1 MAGPSVTIYPPGAIP
16 RIADNRFSRL
26 IPSQSI
32 AVVSGFTLE
41 SGVTLKDVSVGFRT
55 WGKLNQAKD
64 NVMVICHALTGSSD
78 VEDWW
83 GPLLG
88 PSHAFDPSRYFI
100 FCANVTGSPY
110 GTASPVTQN
119 PSRPDG
125 GWWGPEFPA
134 TTVRDDVR
142 LHKLLLDHLGVE
154 TVAVVIGGSMGGM
167 AVLEWPLTAP
177 KGYVR
182 NICPIATSAR
192 HSAWGISWGEAQR
205 QSIYS
210 DPEYESGWYAPG
222 GEGPK
227 RGLSAA
233 RMAALLTYRS
243 RDSFESRFGR
253 KEVDSDSESVKK
265 GGGLGAKGLAKR
277 LGAVVGRGKVT
288 DALGLPRTP
297 AERAEAVHNDGHQ
310 PFAGSSRPA
319 SPPPPTN
326 GSSSSATTTK
336 NGSSSLPLTPNGDPL
351 PPPSPPS
358 IFSAQSYLRYQG
370 DKFVS
375 RFDANCYIHLTRK
388 MDAHDVG
395 RNRPSSPPPLSLI
408 PAGALVIAIST
419 DGLFTLTEQRELA
432 ASMPEAELVVI
443 DSPDGHDGFLLEFE
457 QINEH
462 VLRFLHKRLPEVYE
476 GEPLVDPEQVG
487 GDAEKGFEV
496 KKASLF
502 GEAEGEDQDITRW

>member
-1 MAGPSVTIYPPGAIP
+1 MTQSGPIVTVYPPGSPPPA
-16 RIADNRFSRL
+16 ANNRFSRL
-26 IPSQSI
+26 IPSQNI
-32 AVVSGFTLE
+32 AVVSEFTLE
-41 SGVTLKDVSVGFRT
+41 SGVKLSNVSVGFRT
-55 WGKLNQAKD
+55 WGKLNDKKD

-88 PSHAFDPSRYFI
+88 PSHAFDPTRYFI
-100 FCANVTGSPY
+100 FCANVMGSPY

-119 PSRPDG
+119 PEREDA

-134 TTVRDDVR
+134 TMVRDDVR
-142 LHKLLLDHLGVE
+142 LHKLLLDHLGVAS
-154 TVAVVIGGSMGGM
+154 VAAVIGGSMGGM
-167 AVLEWPLTAP
+167 AVLEWPLTSP
-177 KGYVR
+177 PGYIR

-210 DPEYESGWYAPG
+210 DPEYESGWYAPE

-227 RGLSAA
+227 RGLAAA

-253 KEVDSDSESVKK
+253 KEVDSDGEGK
-265 GGGLGAKGLAKR
+265 GKSKAAGGAGL
-277 LGAVVGRGKVT
+277 GRGKMT
-288 DALGLPRTP
+288 DAHGTPRTM
-297 AERAEAVHNDGHQ
+297 AERAEAAHNDGHR
-310 PFAGSSRPA
+310 PLPTSTSSALRPSSRA
-319 SPPPPTN
+319 SSPPP
-326 GSSSSATTTK
+326 SV
-336 NGSSSLPLTPNGDPL
+336 PLTPTGHPL
-351 PPPSPPS
+351 PPPSPPP

-395 RNRPSSPPPLSLI
+395 RNRPASPPPLSLI
-408 PAGALVIAIST
+408 PPGALVIAIST
-419 DGLFTLTEQRELA
+419 DGLFTLSEQRELA
-432 ASMPEAELVVI
+432 ASMRDAELVVI

-457 QINEH
+457 QINNH
-462 VLRFLHKRLPEVYE
+462 VLRFLHARLPEVYE
-476 GEPLVDPEQVG
+476 GEPLVKAGEG
-487 GDAEKGFEV
+487 EEGKGFAPQ
-496 KKASLF
+496 KASLF
-502 GEAEGEDQDITRW
+502 GEAEGDIAQDVTRW

>member
-1 MAGPSVTIYPPGAIP
+1 MAAPLIAVHPPGAP
-16 RIADNRFSRL
+16 PPAANNRFSRL
-26 IPSQSI
+26 IPAQSI
-32 AVVSGFTLE
+32 ATVSEFTLE
-41 SGVTLKDVSVGFRT
+41 SGVTLRNLTVGFRT
-55 WGKLNQAKD
+55 WGRLNQTKD

-88 PSHAFDPSRYFI
+88 PSHAFDPTRYFI
-100 FCANVTGSPY
+100 FCANVLGSPY

-119 PSRPDG
+119 PDREDG
-125 GWWGPEFPA
+125 GWWGPEFPS
-134 TTVRDDVR
+134 TTTRDDVR
-142 LHKLLLDHLGVE
+142 LHKLLLDHLGVS
-154 TVAVVIGGSMGGM
+154 TVSVVIGGSMGGM
-167 AVLEWPLTAP
+167 AVLEWPLCCP
-177 KGYVR
+177 PGYIR

-210 DPEYESGWYAPG
+210 DPEYESGWYPSD

-253 KEVDSDSESVKK
+253 KEVDSDGEGKAKQKK
-265 GGGLGAKGLAKR
+265 IGASL
-277 LGAVVGRGKVT
+277 GRGIMT
-288 DALGLPRTP
+288 DSHGVPRTP
-297 AERAEAVHNDGHQ
+297 AERAEAHHNDGHQ
-310 PFAGSSRPA
+310 PFVGYRPA
-319 SPPPPTN
+319 SPPLRA
-326 GSSSSATTTK
+326 GSLTA
-336 NGSSSLPLTPNGDPL
+336 LPLLPNGEPI
-351 PPPSPPS
+351 PPPSPPPL
-358 IFSAQSYLRYQG
+358 FSAQSYLRYQG

-395 RNRPSSPPPLSLI
+395 RNRPSSPAPLSLV
-408 PAGALVIAIST
+408 PPGALVIAIST

-432 ASMPEAELVVI
+432 ASLPDAKLVVV

-462 VLRFLHKRLPEVYE
+462 VLQFLHERLPEIYAAEPVVLE
-476 GEPLVDPEQVG
+476 GADGE
-487 GDAEKGFEV
+487 EKGFEV

-502 GEAEGEDQDITRW
+502 GEAEGDDKDITRW

>member
-1 MAGPSVTIYPPGAIP
+1 MAAAPTVTVFGPDSVPPA
-16 RIADNRFSRL
+16 ANNRFSRL
-26 IPSQSI
+26 IPSQNI
-32 AVVSGFTLE
+32 AVVSEITLE
-41 SGVTLKDVSVGFRT
+41 SNVVLKDVSVGFRT
-55 WGKLNQAKD
+55 WGKLNDKRD

-88 PSHAFDPSRYFI
+88 STRSFDPTRYFI
-100 FCANVTGSPY
+100 FCANVMGSPY

-119 PSRPDG
+119 QDRQDG
-125 GWWGPEFPA
+125 KWWGPEFPK
-134 TTVRDDVR
+134 TMVRDDVR
-142 LHKLLLDHLGVE
+142 LHKLILDHLGVN
-154 TVAVVIGGSMGGM
+154 TVAAVIGGSMGGM
-167 AVLEWPLTAP
+167 AVLEWPLTTP
-177 KGYVR
+177 PGYVR

-210 DPEYESGWYAPG
+210 DPDYESGWYDAD

-227 RGLSAA
+227 RGLAAA

-253 KEVDSDSESVKK
+253 KEVDSDGE
-265 GGGLGAKGLAKR
+265 GARTKPRAAAGI
-277 LGAVVGRGKVT
+277 GRGKMT
-288 DALGLPRTP
+288 DAHGTPRTM
-297 AERAEAVHNDGHQ
+297 AERAEAFHNDGHR
-310 PFAGSSRPA
+310 PSSRA
-319 SPPPPTN
+319 VSPPPTA
-326 GSSSSATTTK
+326 ST
-336 NGSSSLPLTPNGDPL
+336 SSLPLASNGEPL
-351 PPPSPPS
+351 PPPSPPP

-388 MDAHDVG
+388 MDSHDVG
-395 RNRPSSPPPLSLI
+395 RGRAASPPPLSLV

-432 ASMPEAELVVI
+432 ASMRDAELVVI

-457 QINEH
+457 QINNH
-462 VLRFLHKRLPEVYE
+462 VLRFLHARLPEVYE
-476 GEPLVDPEQVG
+476 GEPLVSDDAGAG
-487 GDAEKGFEV
+487 GDGFEPA
-496 KKASLF
+496 KASLF
-502 GEAEGEDQDITRW
+502 GEAEGDVTAW

>member
-1 MAGPSVTIYPPGAIP
+1 MTAPTVTVFPPSSPPPLAN
-16 RIADNRFSRL
+16 NRYSRL

-32 AVVSGFTLE
+32 AVVSEFTLE
-41 SGVTLKDVSVGFRT
+41 SGIILHNVSVGFRT
-55 WGKLNQAKD
+55 WGKLNQTKD
-64 NVMVICHALTGSSD
+64 NVMIICHALTGSSD

-100 FCANVTGSPY
+100 FCANVMGSPY
-110 GTASPVTQN
+110 GTSSPVTQN
-119 PSRPDG
+119 PSREDG
-125 GWWGPEFPA
+125 GHWGPEFPS
-134 TTVRDDVR
+134 TTTRDDVR
-142 LHKLLLDHLGVE
+142 LHKLILDHLGVS
-154 TVAVVIGGSMGGM
+154 TVAAVIGGSMGGM
-167 AVLEWPLTAP
+167 AVLEWPLTSP
-177 KGYVR
+177 PGYIC

-210 DPEYESGWYAPG
+210 DPEYESGWYPLD

-253 KEVDSDSESVKK
+253 KEVDSDGEGKSKVKK
-265 GGGLGAKGLAKR
+265 LGAKI
-277 LGAVVGRGKVT
+277 GRGIMT
-288 DALGLPRTP
+288 DSTGLPRTP
-297 AERAEAVHNDGHQ
+297 AERAEAQHNDGHQ
-310 PFAGSSRPA
+310 PFASSSRSASRPA
-319 SPPPPTN
+319 SPPLR
-326 GSSSSATTTK
+326 SA
-336 NGSSSLPLTPNGDPL
+336 SLSLPLTADGEPL

-395 RNRPSSPPPLSLI
+395 RGRPASPPPLSLV
-408 PAGALVIAIST
+408 PSGALVIAIST

-432 ASMPEAELVVI
+432 ASLPDAKLVVV

-462 VLRFLHKRLPEVYE
+462 VLQFLHARLPEIYA
-476 GEPLVDPEQVG
+476 GEPLVQDVEAA
-487 GDAEKGFEV
+487 DGFEV

-502 GEAEGEDQDITRW
+502 GEAEGDDKDITRW